1 MVDYNITPTDHKII
15 ESISPTDNWRDLNVS
30 FRNKILPAGNL
41 DKPIGNKCYK
51 LLKTLIKKDKVSSST
66 LSKGCPILNK
76 KNMKNKEG
84 SIAKMEIK
92 KDRDM
97 KKKVDRDNDAQD
109 KDDLK
114 RLKRKEEFG
123 SKLQEN
129 EGKNPSATKKLLDTI
144 VKQQNQA
151 KVQLIA
157 GQVDSVR
164 NILQDTTQPKT
175 NFPAEPK
182 NKFNLPENRFTKEE
196 QVEMENEFNDYID
209 SEYAEYKEK
218 GGTISRHDFLIQEGS
233 KGPSEEEIRDYQ
245 NEYGDQYSD
254 FVIPQQPVV
263 IPPYS
268 VENDPM
274 FQDPRNN

>member
-1 MVDYNITPTDHKII
+1 MVEYKITPADHKII
-15 ESISPTDNWRDLNVS
+15 EGISPTDNWRDLTVS
-30 FRNKILPAGNL
+30 FRNKVLPAGNL

-51 LLKTLIKKDKVSSST
+51 LLKSLIKKDKVSSST
-66 LSKGCPILNK
+66 LSKGCPSLNK
-76 KNMKNKEG
+76 KNMKDQTK
-84 SIAKMEIK
+84 SITKMEMK

-97 KKKVDRDNDAQD
+97 KKKADRDNDAQD

-123 SKLQEN
+123 AKLKEN
-129 EGKNPSATKKLLDTI
+129 EGKNPSASKQLLDTI

-164 NILQDTTQPKT
+164 NILQDTTQPNDRKEHYNYLKQEFEEYKKT
-175 NFPAEPK
+175 GGKKEGLDFEKEIMERDMEEFREQMSAE
-182 NKFNLPENRFTKEE
+182 NKAE
-196 QVEMENEFNDYID
+196 QVSAEQAYADAMGQAND
-209 SEYAEYKEK
+209 E
-218 GGTISRHDFLIQEGS
+218 
-233 KGPSEEEIRDYQ
+233 
-245 NEYGDQYSD
+245 YSD